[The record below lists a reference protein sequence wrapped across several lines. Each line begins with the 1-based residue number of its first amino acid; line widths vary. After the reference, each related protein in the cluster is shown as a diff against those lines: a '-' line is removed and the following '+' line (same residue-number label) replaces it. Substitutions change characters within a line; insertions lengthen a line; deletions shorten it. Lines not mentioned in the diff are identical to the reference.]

1 MQTSAEN
8 SDYVIGEGEN
18 GAETRRAGRKR
29 KKRGSADDFK
39 GLSEYLFV
47 FMAKRKEK
55 ERLDKTYVISEFLLQ
70 TIYSETPKLLVYQ
83 IISIWKHLTGL
94 TAVVVIIKV
103 HKTGIF
109 TNISAFDISFFSLTI
124 FATFQQATL

>member
-1 MQTSAEN
+1 MFCVMQTSAEN

-83 IISIWKHLTGL
+83 IISI
-94 TAVVVIIKV
+94 
-103 HKTGIF
+103 
-109 TNISAFDISFFSLTI
+109 
-124 FATFQQATL
+124 